1 MLKKSNLLLVFISFV
16 VLLTLTGCCEK
27 AVKNTSDFK
36 SLSEKY
42 KYTISDVTSQYA
54 DNKKVKNALVAKSS
68 QDFQIEFFVLEDEGS
83 AGIMFFNN
91 KTTFERSKRG
101 SSSQASTSS
110 PNYQTYSLTCNNQYM
125 YLCRVENTLLSVN
138 IPSNYKDNVNKFIE
152 EFGY

>member
-1 MLKKSNLLLVFISFV
+1 MFKKRNLLLVIISFV

-42 KYTISDVTSQYA
+42 KYTVSDVTSQYA

-83 AGIMFFNN
+83 AGIMFFTN
-91 KTTFERSKRG
+91 KTTFERNKRG

-138 IPSNYKDNVNKFIE
+138 IPSNYKDNVKKFIE
-152 EFGY
+152 ELGY